1 MAPVIAGADRTAEM
15 VTPASAGV
23 VIPETVMHYDSLGA
37 IAGDYTLTPPAG
49 DVWRI
54 LSVKFIFFAA
64 GAAGN
69 RVLNVAFD
77 YGLGS
82 TLMWMSGNQVLH
94 GAGVAGNR
102 YLNVEL
108 RNASSQIIVQ
118 LAQPVV
124 QTASLTRRYY
134 FQLSGATS
142 TAFWAWGGA
151 GPVQLSHPLPEHYV
165 EAGGSLRVVVLGN
178 QAGDAFASFSASI
191 QKWRV

>member
-94 GAGVAGNR
+94 GAGVGYR
-102 YLNVEL
+102 YLF
-108 RNASSQIIVQ
+108 A
-118 LAQPVV
+118 P
-124 QTASLTRRYY
+124 
-134 FQLSGATS
+134 GATPLGPTGNS
-142 TAFWAWGGA
+142 EVRSSMADCFVFGGPLNGLHIQVA
-151 GPVQLSHPLPEHYV
+151 NVQVGDNLANVGVIYE
-165 EAGGSLRVVVLGN
+165 RWLG
-178 QAGDAFASFSASI
+178 
-191 QKWRV
+191 

>member
-1 MAPVIAGADRTAEM
+1 MAGQFVFVPPLIGEVTNDVATPITFPTWSRTVDADE
-15 VTPASAGV
+15 
-23 VIPETVMHYDSLGA
+23 
-37 IAGDYTLTPPAG
+37 
-49 DVWRI
+49 VWR
-54 LSVKFIFFAA
+54 F
-64 GAAGN
+64 N
-69 RVLNVAFD
+69 C
-77 YGLGS
+77 LGIDLV
-82 TLMWMSGNQVLH
+82 T
-94 GAGVAGNR
+94 AGVAGNR